1 MNTATNDVDFTKLSD
16 VDLTAEVNR
25 LNGKV
30 VALQRNKA
38 HKTAD
43 GRQAISVMQSQL
55 HRMTME
61 QKRRHHA
68 TLRARHNITPSGK

>member
-1 MNTATNDVDFTKLSD
+1 MNTATNTDFVKLTD
-16 VDLTAEVNR
+16 AELTAEVNK

-30 VALQRNKA
+30 IALQRSKA

-55 HRMTME
+55 HRMAME

-68 TLRARHNITPSGK
+68 AMRDKHNITPSGA